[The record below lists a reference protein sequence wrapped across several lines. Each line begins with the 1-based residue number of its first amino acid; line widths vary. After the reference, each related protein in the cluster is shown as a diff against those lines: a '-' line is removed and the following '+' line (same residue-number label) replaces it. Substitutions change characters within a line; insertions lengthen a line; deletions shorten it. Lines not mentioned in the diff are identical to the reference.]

1 MTSSAIPTLGAAL
14 MLTSPPDMMAYV
26 LRYYAT
32 APFQG
37 NNENITQAISLANTL
52 SKYSYDSS
60 MVTNPI
66 QSELTDEFNR
76 VFPQAT
82 SLSVD
87 VSVTTVTS
95 SLYTIS
101 ISPTV
106 TIGEN
111 TDSVSRTIST
121 SNGVITMLNDTVD
134 LSTVQG

>member
-111 TDSVSRTIST
+111 TYSVSRTIST

>member
-37 NNENITQAISLANTL
+37 NNENISQAISLANTL
-52 SKYSYDSS
+52 SKYSYDST
-60 MVTNPI
+60 MVSNPI
-66 QSELTDEFNR
+66 QTELTDEFNR
-76 VFPQAT
+76 VFPDAT

-87 VSVTTVTS
+87 VTVTTVTS
-95 SLYTIS
+95 SLYTIT

-106 TIGEN
+106 TIGQD
-111 TDSVSRTIST
+111 TYAVSRTIST
-121 SNGVITMLNDTVD
+121 NNGVITLLNDTVD
-134 LSTVQG
+134 LSATQG